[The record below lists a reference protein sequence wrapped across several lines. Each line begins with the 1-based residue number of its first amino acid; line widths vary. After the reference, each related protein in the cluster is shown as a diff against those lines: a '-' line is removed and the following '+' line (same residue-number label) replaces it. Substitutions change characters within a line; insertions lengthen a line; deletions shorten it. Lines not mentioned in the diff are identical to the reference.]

1 MELNLESQLFLET
14 NAVLIHAP
22 LGKPIRIADPLFPD
36 DKLPRCKVAD
46 PKSIGKTLKGPTHIP
61 VRIFTSGNAISSL
74 ILSAQLVVA
83 ERFWLQT
90 FLPRFETKSFSVTN
104 SPVEG
109 AVLNNLPKSNVK
121 YLTLAK
127 QVVPVCILEAP
138 FINRWL
144 PSQKLRAR
152 AKLLQG
158 GILGFVGCP
167 GLCSLLPSAKLG
179 FGSV

>member
-1 MELNLESQLFLET
+1 MESQLFLET
-14 NAVLIHAP
+14 NPVLTHTP
-22 LGKPIRIADPLFPD
+22 LGKPIRTADPLFPD
-36 DKLPRCKVAD
+36 GKLLRCKVAD
-46 PKSIGKTLKGPTHIP
+46 PKGTGKTPKGPTQIP

-83 ERFWLQT
+83 ERFWFQR
-90 FLPRFETKSFSVTN
+90 PGFETKSFSVTN

-109 AVLNNLPKSNVK
+109 AVLNNLLKSNVK
-121 YLTLAK
+121 YLELAK

-144 PSQKLRAR
+144 PSLKLRAR